1 MPSIQ
6 NTIIE
11 FNFTL
16 LSGRI
21 YKNKAKSAGRH
32 HVKYS
37 YSPLVSS
44 YVSYPSA
51 SSLYATD
58 VACREASTGNCCE
71 ICQGITS
78 LRYGCTLALLTAQFL
93 RQYGT
98 RKLAPFQPL

>member
-21 YKNKAKSAGRH
+21 HKN
-32 HVKYS
+32 
-37 YSPLVSS
+37 
-44 YVSYPSA
+44 VSYPSA
-51 SSLYATD
+51 SSLYASD
-58 VACREASTGNCCE
+58 MACREASTGNCCE

-78 LRYGCTLALLTAQFL
+78 LRYGCTLALSPAQFP
-93 RQYGT
+93 RRCGT
-98 RKLAPFQPL
+98 RKLAPIQPL